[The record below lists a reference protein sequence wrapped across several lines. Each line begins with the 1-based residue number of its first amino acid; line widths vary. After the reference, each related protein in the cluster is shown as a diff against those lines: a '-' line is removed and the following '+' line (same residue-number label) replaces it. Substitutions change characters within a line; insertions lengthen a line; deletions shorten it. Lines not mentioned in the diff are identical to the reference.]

1 MQFPFCGSVCLR
13 HWHPEEAGIITP
25 VSYPRKLNL
34 GMMTQRRPGSPD
46 SFPCVTHPRLFPCQ
60 LEVFW
65 GDVILY
71 LARHSARQSPGD
83 RTGQP
88 SPRRASWGSRGPR
101 RYLRRPGR
109 GDSVQPSSGILG
121 PNSQSSFPIIRCA
134 KWASTRHHSWESILE
149 QGMVSSHPLYPNQ
162 NIHKLEKKKKRPWAR
177 HSLSVSQVDQL

>member
-1 MQFPFCGSVCLR
+1 MSHTQGCS
-13 HWHPEEAGIITP
+13 P
-25 VSYPRKLNL
+25 VSWKFFGGCNFISGCGARGAP
-34 GMMTQRRPGSPD
+34 
-46 SFPCVTHPRLFPCQ
+46 
-60 LEVFW
+60 
-65 GDVILY
+65 
-71 LARHSARQSPGD
+71 RHSARQSPGD